1 MIGLLLI
8 AAVIVIVLCAY
19 WPKSEQEE
27 PRDATAQEWIEAEE
41 RGEVTIL
48 DDHGTD
54 HPTVE
59 FRRRR

>member
-8 AAVIVIVLCAY
+8 AAVVVIVLVAY
-19 WPKSEQEE
+19 WPKSDQQE
-27 PRDATAQEWIEAEE
+27 PRDTTAQDWLEAEE

-48 DDHGTD
+48 DDSDSD
-54 HPTVE
+54 HPTVA